1 MRRTANNIRR
11 LRALKKFTTQQLA
24 DSLGITKERLASYE
38 QDRSEPPIEMLIR
51 FCDYFRVSMDA
62 LTRMDLSRL
71 TDTSI
76 LELGRGYQRDLDG
89 KHLRVLQSTVDIS
102 GRENIE
108 LVPIKSK
115 AGYMAGYK
123 DPEYISSLPAF
134 QLPFLLKDRKY
145 RTFQLE
151 GDSMLPIPDKAYV
164 IGEYVQNL
172 RTLKDGQAY
181 IIVTIEGIVFKMVCN
196 EVKKHNKLL
205 LRSLNPAYKPYE
217 LDIEKVIEAWKFT
230 TYFTS
235 EIPDYYGELA
245 TIKNEFKYMS
255 EKLER
260 LSAS

>member
-1 MRRTANNIRR
+1 MRF
-11 LRALKKFTTQQLA
+11 LRKPTLYGRFTFRKTKVVELMNKNGGSNPSLSAKRDCFFKKGVVPFPLP
-24 DSLGITKERLASYE
+24 L
-38 QDRSEPPIEMLIR
+38 
-51 FCDYFRVSMDA
+51 
-62 LTRMDLSRL
+62 
-71 TDTSI
+71 

-89 KHLRVLQSTVDIS
+89 KHLRVLQSTVDIN
-102 GRENIE
+102 GKENIE

-123 DPEYISSLPAF
+123 DPEYISNLPAF
-134 QLPFLLKDRKY
+134 QLPFMLKDRKY

-151 GDSMLPIPDKAYV
+151 GDSMLPIPDKSYV

-172 RTLKDGQAY
+172 RTLKDGQVY
-181 IIVTIEGIVFKMVCN
+181 IIITIEGIVFKMVSN
-196 EVKKHNKLL
+196 EVKKGKKLL

-245 TIKNEFKYMS
+245 TIKSEFKSMS